1 MSEKFIESNL
11 IIENSLDKTKNSK
24 LFTCCESNN
33 INKKY
38 ILKTFNQKNKI
49 NNEIFFKILNKFKN
63 INSKNIAKIFGGN
76 FVNKCFYNNDFS
88 IQNCYYIIIEKYFDL
103 SIFIT
108 YLNKGFNEK
117 ITKFLFIQIL
127 NGLKDYNFYDIKVKN
142 IYLNNLLIN
151 FNFDNDNNNNNN
163 NNNNEIININEI
175 YNIDDDNNNNKD
187 NFNLVLSDVFLE
199 NIDNPKQNNLN
210 RDLVLILIELIT
222 GKIPE
227 NLIKYLN
234 NISIFWKILNKNYK
248 NLNFSPDLIDLINK
262 LIKNDSFECYINNN
276 NNNNNINYYEKIMFH
291 PWFEGLKIK
300 DINENNN
307 GIYNIVINEFKER
320 IEEIKTKLNNNN
332 DLIEI
337 KLSLP
342 NVLHRSNCNSE
353 YFFSKDTKCVKYKK
367 NDINFLTSI
376 KINLSNE
383 FDFMND
389 LANFCSNKSKNFNV
403 SRKKLYKFKFL
414 YYNEEE
420 EEEENEDDSN
430 DINFNNLY
438 IKIELQKENKNNY
451 YQLNIYRLCG
461 DKILFYNFYEKLKK
475 KFFS

>member
-76 FVNKCFYNNDFS
+76 FVNKCFYNNNFS

-103 SIFIT
+103 SNFIT
-108 YLNKGFNEK
+108 HLNKGFNEE

-163 NNNNEIININEI
+163 NNEIININEI
-175 YNIDDDNNNNKD
+175 YNIDDDDNNNNK
-187 NFNLVLSDVFLE
+187 NNCNLVLSDVFLE
-199 NIDNPKQNNLN
+199 NIENQKENNLN
-210 RDLVLILIELIT
+210 RDLALILIELIT
-222 GKIPE
+222 GKLPE

-234 NISIFWKILNKNYK
+234 DSSVFWKILKKNYK
-248 NLNFSPDLIDLINK
+248 NLNFSLDLIDLINK
-262 LIKNDSFECYINNN
+262 LIENDSFNCYINNN
-276 NNNNNINYYEKIMFH
+276 NNNNKNLNYYEKIMFH

-300 DINENNN
+300 DINDNNN
-307 GIYNIVINEFKER
+307 GIYNFIIEEFKER
-320 IEEIKTKLNNNN
+320 YKEIKNKLNNNN
-332 DLIEI
+332 NQLNEI
-337 KLSLP
+337 NLSLP
-342 NVLHRSNCNSE
+342 NVLHRSNSNLKI
-353 YFFSKDTKCVKYKK
+353 YFSNETKCVKYQK
-367 NDINFLTSI
+367 NDKNFLTSI
-376 KINLSNE
+376 KLNLKSE

-389 LANFCSNKSKNFNV
+389 LANFCSKKSKCFKV
-403 SRKKLYKFKFL
+403 SKKKYYKFKFC
-414 YYNEEE
+414 YNEEE
-420 EEEENEDDSN
+420 EEEEENEEDSN
-430 DINFNNLY
+430 INNLY
-438 IKIELQKENKNNY
+438 IKIELQKENNNK
-451 YQLNIYRLCG
+451 YQLNIFRLFG
-461 DKILFYNFYEKLKK
+461 DKILFYNFYEKLKQ
-475 KFFS
+475 KFFGY